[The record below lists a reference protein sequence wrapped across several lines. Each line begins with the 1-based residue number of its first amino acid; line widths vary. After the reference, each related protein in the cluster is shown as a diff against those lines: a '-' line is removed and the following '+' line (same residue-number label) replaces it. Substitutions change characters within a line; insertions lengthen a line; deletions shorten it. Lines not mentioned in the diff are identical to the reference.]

1 MPLDKSG
8 SKASVGKNISAEE
21 AAGRPHK
28 QAVAIALHTQ
38 DEAKHKHPHYNSIYR
53 PGHKESTGEHVTS
66 DASEK
71 LNIKGVPAEHIRL
84 AIQKLSTPKH
94 GASFTP
100 RVRLSHK
107 V

>member
-1 MPLDKSG
+1 MPLDESG
-8 SKASVGKNISAEE
+8 TKESVGKNIKTEE

-38 DEAKHKHPHYNSIYR
+38 DDAKKKGHEHPHYNSIYR
-53 PGHKESTGEHVTS
+53 PGHEPAKVTS

-71 LNIKGVPAEHIRL
+71 LNIKGVKPEHIRL
-84 AIQKLSTPKH
+84 AIQHLSAPRR
-94 GASFTP
+94 GASFAP